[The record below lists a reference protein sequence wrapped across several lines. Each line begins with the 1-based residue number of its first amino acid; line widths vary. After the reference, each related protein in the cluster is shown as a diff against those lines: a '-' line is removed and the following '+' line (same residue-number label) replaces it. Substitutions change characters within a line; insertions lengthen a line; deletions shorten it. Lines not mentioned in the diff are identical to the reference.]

1 MNYWM
6 SRYELK
12 QRAENHTS
20 EMASKYGREIDNA
33 VNSSRIINDNN
44 IDEPLFWPSW
54 IRHPKIDN
62 FDTELWQTDSVSAI
76 FKLPLEADVAV
87 LNFADYK
94 NPGGRFIDGSS
105 AQEESL
111 CHASF
116 LYNVLSRRMDYYDW
130 NNLHKN
136 KGLYLNRALYSQ
148 GIKFFKDGKEKN
160 VDVITCAAPN
170 RSVIKYGKI
179 TEQENDEALKSRI
192 EFVVKII
199 NKYAPRLDAVV
210 LGAFGCGVFKQ
221 DAARV
226 AQLFNHAG
234 LPTDVKVVY
243 AIPDRANLEKFRQGL
258 EG

>member
-1 MNYWM
+1 M
-6 SRYELK
+6 
-12 QRAENHTS
+12 
-20 EMASKYGREIDNA
+20 
-33 VNSSRIINDNN
+33 
-44 IDEPLFWPSW
+44 
-54 IRHPKIDN
+54 
-62 FDTELWQTDSVSAI
+62 
-76 FKLPLEADVAV
+76 
-87 LNFADYK
+87 
-94 NPGGRFIDGSS
+94 
-105 AQEESL
+105 
-111 CHASF
+111 
-116 LYNVLSRRMDYYDW
+116 
-130 NNLHKN
+130 
-136 KGLYLNRALYSQ
+136 
-148 GIKFFKDGKEKN
+148 
-160 VDVITCAAPN
+160 ITCAAPN

>member
-136 KGLYLNRALYSQ
+136 KGLYLNRALYS
-148 GIKFFKDGKEKN
+148 
-160 VDVITCAAPN
+160 
-170 RSVIKYGKI
+170 SS
-179 TEQENDEALKSRI
+179 LKMAKR
-192 EFVVKII
+192 KT
-199 NKYAPRLDAVV
+199 LM
-210 LGAFGCGVFKQ
+210 
-221 DAARV
+221 
-226 AQLFNHAG
+226 
-234 LPTDVKVVY
+234 
-243 AIPDRANLEKFRQGL
+243 
-258 EG
+258 